1 MQRVACKETSDWF
14 RTLHRT
20 HGVTL
25 HKGLRL
31 SHFESEDGLLTSVT
45 MSGGSVIEANTALV
59 GIGISLND
67 TLAWPFALVVADG
80 VVVGALCQTRDPDI
94 YVVGD

>member
-1 MQRVACKETSDWF
+1 
-14 RTLHRT
+14 
-20 HGVTL
+20 
-25 HKGLRL
+25 
-31 SHFESEDGLLTSVT
+31 